1 MAKKN
6 KLYPK
11 KMYPTTRKQIKGMSS
26 VRSTPM
32 SKTQRQLYRK
42 LGKVANKTPYA
53 RKYKR

>member
-1 MAKKN
+1 
-6 KLYPK
+6 
-11 KMYPTTRKQIKGMSS
+11 MYPTTRKQIKGMSS

-53 RKYKR
+53 KKYKR